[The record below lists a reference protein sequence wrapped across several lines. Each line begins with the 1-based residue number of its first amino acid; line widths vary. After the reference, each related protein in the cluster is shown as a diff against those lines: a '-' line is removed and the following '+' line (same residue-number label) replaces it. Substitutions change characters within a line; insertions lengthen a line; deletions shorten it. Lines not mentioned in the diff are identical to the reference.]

1 MEERF
6 TFADSTTGL
15 EHAFATTLALRRFGF
30 TVRLST
36 HSVKGYTVH
45 TVIAAPPMR
54 PSRKERLAP
63 YLSQAKSIADK
74 YNRLAEA
81 ERRPDLEEC

>member
-6 TFADSTTGL
+6 SFADSITGL
-15 EHAFATTLALRRFGF
+15 EHAFTTTLALRRFGF
-30 TVRLST
+30 TVRLET
-36 HSVKGYTVH
+36 HSIKGYTIH
-45 TVIAAPPMR
+45 TVIAKPPAR
-54 PSRKERLAP
+54 PNRTARLAP

-74 YNRLAEA
+74 HNRLAEA